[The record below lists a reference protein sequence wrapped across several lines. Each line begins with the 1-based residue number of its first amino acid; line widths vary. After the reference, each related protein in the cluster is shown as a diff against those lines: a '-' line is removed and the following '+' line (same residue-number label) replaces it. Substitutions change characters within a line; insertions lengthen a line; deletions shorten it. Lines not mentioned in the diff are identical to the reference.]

1 MIQRWVVLPV
11 LVAAMLLTASALV
24 HAQLQVL
31 PPVKVGV
38 IQPLSGPAATSGN
51 YVRMGAEIA
60 RDRLNARG
68 GVLGGRRLE
77 LVIEDNKS
85 DPAETASAAVT
96 LIARGKVR
104 VIMGAGDD
112 GMTLAAMPKIE
123 ERGVPMVVETSSG
136 ASITTRGNPWIFRLS
151 PPPEMEALGF
161 EPHVGKLGVK
171 SADFLVVNS
180 DRGRS
185 IATAFGDMLKQNGA
199 TVGVTESMEPSATDM
214 SAQLAKIKAT
224 GSDTL
229 FLASGVEQ
237 IALVMKQARE
247 KGLARKIVTIGDGA
261 SPTQIVQRVGAAAA
275 EGTYHIVCSIP
286 WFPEASPNP
295 RITRE
300 FVDEWTRRG
309 HPGEG
314 LMEGVRGHDG
324 MTTIIAAIKLAGKD
338 DARMIRDALWRV
350 YFSGISGPINFMK
363 DGPSGKESGQNRP
376 SIFVVQIRGAK
387 LTLPDPVAKH

>member
-1 MIQRWVVLPV
+1 MIQRWVVVPV
-11 LVAAMLLTASALV
+11 LVAALLLPASALV

-38 IQPLSGPAATSGN
+38 IQPLSGSAATTGN

-60 RDRLNARG
+60 RDRLNTRG
-68 GVLGGRRLE
+68 GVLSGRRLE

-85 DPAETASAAVT
+85 DPAETPSAAEK
-96 LIARGKVR
+96 LIVRDKVR
-104 VIMGAGDD
+104 VIMGAGGDA
-112 GMTLAAMPKIE
+112 MTLAAMPKIE

-136 ASITTRGNPWIFRLS
+136 TPITARGNPWIFRLS
-151 PPPEMEALGF
+151 PIPEMEALGF
-161 EPHVGKLGVK
+161 EPYMGKLGVK
-171 SADFLVVNS
+171 SADLLVVDT
-180 DRGRS
+180 DRGRGT
-185 IATAFGDMLKQNGA
+185 AAAFGDMLKQNGA
-199 TVGVTESMEPSATDM
+199 TVGVTEFMEPSATDM

-237 IALVMKQARE
+237 IALAMKQAHE
-247 KGLARKIVTIGDGA
+247 QGLARKIVTIGDGA
-261 SPTQIVQRVGAAAA
+261 SPAQIVKRVGAAA

-286 WFPEASPNP
+286 WFPDASPNP
-295 RITRE
+295 RIARE

-309 HPGEG
+309 HPAEG

-324 MTTIIAAIKLAGKD
+324 MTTIIAAIKLAGRD

-350 YFSGISGPINFMK
+350 YFSGISGPINFVK
-363 DGPSGKESGQNRP
+363 DGPFGKESGQNRP
-376 SIFVVQIRGAK
+376 SLFVVQIRDAK
-387 LTLPDPVAKH
+387 LALPGFVAKK

>member
-1 MIQRWVVLPV
+1 MIQRWVNLPV
-11 LVAAMLLTASALV
+11 LVAAVLLTASALV

-85 DPAETASAAVT
+85 DPTETASAAEK
-96 LIARGKVR
+96 LIVGSKVR
-104 VIMGAGDD
+104 AIMGAGGDA
-112 GMTLAAMPKIE
+112 MTLAAMPKIE

-136 ASITTRGNPWIFRLS
+136 APITTRGNPWVFRLS

-161 EPHVGKLGVK
+161 EPHVGTLGVK
-171 SADFLVVNS
+171 SADFLVVNT

-185 IATAFGDMLKQNGA
+185 TATAFGDMLKQNGA
-199 TVGVTESMEPSATDM
+199 TVGVTEFMEPSATDM

-237 IALVMKQARE
+237 IALAMKQAHEQR
-247 KGLARKIVTIGDGA
+247 LARKIVTIGDGA
-261 SPTQIVQRVGAAAA
+261 SPTHIVTRGGAAA

-295 RITRE
+295 GIARE

-338 DARMIRDALWRV
+338 DARTIRDALWRV
-350 YFSGISGPINFMK
+350 YFSGISGPINFVK
-363 DGPSGKESGQNRP
+363 DGPFGKESGQNRP
-376 SIFVVQIRGAK
+376 SIFVVQIRDAK
-387 LTLPDPVAKH
+387 LAVPDFTAKK